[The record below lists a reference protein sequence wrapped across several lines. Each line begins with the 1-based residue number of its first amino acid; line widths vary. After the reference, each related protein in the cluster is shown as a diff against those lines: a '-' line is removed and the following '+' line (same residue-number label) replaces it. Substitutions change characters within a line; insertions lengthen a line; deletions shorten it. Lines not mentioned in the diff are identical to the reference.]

1 MPVTTSLSQLSPD
14 VRRILDQ
21 LEGEALVPLKI
32 LATELNEYT
41 NELKSQAENG
51 ELFDLEGARRTA
63 TLCHKLL
70 ASLPEEP
77 DERQHRLTQLA
88 INYFVLAEDAQEDD
102 SSLDDDLQV
111 VTAVIEELGLNHL
124 LE

>member
-1 MPVTTSLSQLSPD
+1 MPISPGLSQLSPD
-14 VRRILDQ
+14 IQRILDQ
-21 LEGEALVPLKI
+21 LQLEALVPIRI
-32 LATELNEYT
+32 LAGELAEYT
-41 NELKSQAENG
+41 KELKNQDHDTEI
-51 ELFDLEGARRTA
+51 FDLEAAQRAA

-77 DERQHRLTQLA
+77 SERQHRLTQLA
-88 INYFVLAEDAQEDD
+88 INYFVLAEDAEEDD
-102 SSLDDDLQV
+102 CSLDDDLQV